1 MKVGDKR
8 REVVRINEQG
18 DGRNWCFAFCTR
30 AEGALL
36 PDGKL
41 ESELSLGHAEPF
53 GSHPN
58 GQFHRVGGEEW
69 RGGNKLENKAKVK
82 QRKRRKLDL
91 KTISHAA
98 LHQLGCLR
106 YPLLRRM
113 G

>member
-18 DGRNWCFAFCTR
+18 DGKNWCFAFCTR
-30 AEGALL
+30 AKGALL

-58 GQFHRVGGEEW
+58 GQFHRVGGRN
-69 RGGNKLENKAKVK
+69 RGG
-82 QRKRRKLDL
+82 
-91 KTISHAA
+91 
-98 LHQLGCLR
+98 G
-106 YPLLRRM
+106 